1 MLIYFD
7 ALSDFLFIISFMKLF
22 LLVRN
27 YCRFLLL
34 LLPFSLSSSQSAAP
48 YFQDHFPFLMD
59 LCVWFRCFSESV
71 FFFLSAHP
79 NNAYAPAASSDT
91 RCSKFPYVVGIEFSA
106 ASDFFLV
113 SLFEDRLPN
122 VRVEFSHRPRLLVH
136 SVVVIH
142 GLFAVVL

>member
-22 LLVRN
+22 LLVLHN
-27 YCRFLLL
+27 CRFLLL
-34 LLPFSLSSSQSAAP
+34 LFSLSHCPSAAP
-48 YFQDHFPFLMD
+48 SFQDHFPFLMD
-59 LCVWFRCFSESV
+59 LCVSFRCFFLNSV
-71 FFFLSAHP
+71 FLNAHP
-79 NNAYAPAASSDT
+79 KNAYAPAASSDT
-91 RCSKFPYVVGIEFSA
+91 RYSKFPYVVGIEFSA